1 MTFPASIARSSP
13 ALRAAYAAGV
23 LALLA
28 VWLLPLAGVAVTA
41 MRSMEEIN
49 RGAYWSMPVA
59 PQPLAN
65 LRAVLTGSPI
75 GAFVVNSFLI
85 TVPAICGTVLV
96 ASMAGFA
103 LARHAFPGNRV
114 LLMLF
119 VAGNLVPAQVLMI
132 PVRDLMIEFR
142 LYDTRLALIV
152 FHTAFQTGFATLFM
166 RNFIRELPDSVFDAA
181 RVEGASELT
190 IFWRIA
196 LPLVRPA
203 MAAIAVL
210 IFTFVWNDYFWSLVL
225 VQSDGIR
232 PLTAGLQSLRGMY
245 QTAWNLMC
253 AAALVAALPPVA
265 LFLVLQKHL
274 VAGLTA
280 VERPEH

>member
-1 MTFPASIARSSP
+1 MFPAPIAAKSP
-13 ALRAAYAAGV
+13 AVRAAYAGAV
-23 LALLA
+23 LVLLA
-28 VWLLPLAGVAVTA
+28 VWLLPLAGVALTA
-41 MRSMEEIN
+41 MRSMDDIN
-49 RGAYWSMPVA
+49 RGAFWDIPVEA
-59 PQPLAN
+59 QLVTN
-65 LRAVLTGSPI
+65 VRAVMSGSPI
-75 GAFVVNSFLI
+75 GTFVVNSFLI
-85 TVPAICGTVLV
+85 TVPAVGATVLV

-103 LARHAFPGNRV
+103 LAKHAFPGNRA
-114 LLMLF
+114 LLMVF

-132 PVRDLMIEFR
+132 PVRDLMIAFG
-142 LYDTRLALIV
+142 LYDTRFALIL

-225 VQSDGIR
+225 VQSDAIR

-245 QTAWNLMC
+245 QASWNLIC
-253 AAALVAALPPVA
+253 AAALLAALPPVA
-265 LFLVLQKHL
+265 MFFVLQKHL
-274 VAGLTA
+274 VAGLTT